1 LFNFRAQQQSNQRK
15 TFLLLGV
22 MGSLTAF
29 VIYAFALYLGYAS
42 IGVIPIAI
50 GISVIGVWGSYYS
63 SDKIVLSMTGAKV
76 IDHNTAPQLF
86 NLVHEITIASGLP
99 MPKVAIVEDD
109 APNAFATGRDPDHA
123 VIAFTTGILRVMDRE
138 QLQGVAAHELAHVA
152 NRDTLVSAVAATT
165 AGAIALMSDF
175 LIRMSLFGGGRRDS
189 NGGENP
195 FDIWRELGNVM
206 TENVT
211 VVRDNAKLE
220 QTIGIIDELQNR
232 YAKVSVSDSSG
243 WTNQTLPFTRQLG
256 NMLTLGRIIAKGAL
270 HRDESRGAHYKPEFP
285 NRDDDRF
292 QKTTVATFDP
302 SNPRDPEIGYEAVD
316 LSQIKPRA
324 RVYTSGSTK
333 PAGSKE

>member
-1 LFNFRAQQQSNQRK
+1 LSNFRAQQQSNQRK

-76 IDHNTAPQLF
+76 IDHDTAPQLF

-109 APNAFATGRDPDHA
+109 APNAFATGRDPEHA

-189 NGGENP
+189 NGGANP
-195 FDIWRELGNVM
+195 FVIVAALVAALLAPIAAVLLKAAISRKRESLADATAVAFTRNPTGLRRALE
-206 TENVT
+206 TLAADST
-211 VVRDNAKLE
+211 VVHQKSNAVAHLWIESPLDSKMTSKLFATHPAIEERIANLRALE
-220 QTIGIIDELQNR
+220 Q
-232 YAKVSVSDSSG
+232 SG
-243 WTNQTLPFTRQLG
+243 P
-256 NMLTLGRIIAKGAL
+256 I
-270 HRDESRGAHYKPEFP
+270 P
-285 NRDDDRF
+285 N
-292 QKTTVATFDP
+292 
-302 SNPRDPEIGYEAVD
+302 
-316 LSQIKPRA
+316 
-324 RVYTSGSTK
+324 
-333 PAGSKE
+333 AGQ